1 MFVENNFP
9 VFKFAC
15 TNEYSWDNNTSERAE
30 KLLSD
35 LSKAI
40 DGSNLIYINNNNNND
55 DVDEERD
62 FKIWQSLK
70 FDLYKRS
77 ENSSAIEHMA
87 EFDKNGLKVTKASFL
102 KTPPKR
108 FFRIGIVEGIPW
120 TYRKRDPISKRLI
133 LDENNDP
140 IYEGYCIDFIKK
152 LAEAM
157 NFTYELVP
165 PTSGKFGEKLGDG
178 SFDGVVGDLIE
189 GETDIIVAALK
200 MTAEREEFI
209 DFVAPYFEQTGIS
222 IVMKKPV
229 PDRSLFKFM
238 TVLKLEVWMSI
249 CGAIV
254 ATALVIW
261 ILELFSPYSSRNYK
275 YDEVSRYLLLSLMI
289 YHSQIK
295 QEMINFKCFLLYFI
309 SDNLR

>member
-1 MFVENNFP
+1 MFVDNDFP

-40 DGSNLIYINNNNNND
+40 DGSNLIYIDNND
-55 DVDEERD
+55 DTVEEWRD
-62 FKIWQSLK
+62 FKVWQSLK
-70 FDLYKRS
+70 FDLYTTRS
-77 ENSSAIEHMA
+77 ENSSTIEHVA
-87 EFDKNGLKVTKASFL
+87 ELDKNGLKATNANSL
-102 KTPPKR
+102 KTSPKR
-108 FFRIGIVEGIPW
+108 FLRIGIVESIPW

-133 LDENNDP
+133 LDENNEP

-249 CGAIV
+249 CGAIA

-261 ILELFSPYSSRNYK
+261 ILEIFSPYSSRNFK
-275 YDEVSRYLLLSLMI
+275 YEEVSR
-289 YHSQIK
+289 
-295 QEMINFKCFLLYFI
+295 
-309 SDNLR
+309 

>member
-1 MFVENNFP
+1 MFVENDFP

-40 DGSNLIYINNNNNND
+40 DGSNLIYIDDNND
-55 DVDEERD
+55 FDKRD
-62 FKIWQSLK
+62 FKVWHSLK
-70 FDLYKRS
+70 FDLYTSS
-77 ENSSAIEHMA
+77 ENSSKIELAA
-87 EFDKNGLKVTKASFL
+87 EFDKNGLKATKAL
-102 KTPPKR
+102 KKSTKR
-108 FFRIGIVEGIPW
+108 FFRIGIVEGVPW

-157 NFTYELVP
+157 NFSYELVV

-178 SFDGVVGDLIE
+178 SNFDGVVGDLIE

-254 ATALVIW
+254 ATAFVIW
-261 ILELFSPYSSRNYK
+261 ILEIFSPYSSRNFK
-275 YDEVSRYLLLSLMI
+275 YDEVSR
-289 YHSQIK
+289 
-295 QEMINFKCFLLYFI
+295 
-309 SDNLR
+309 

>member
-1 MFVENNFP
+1 MFVDNDFP

-40 DGSNLIYINNNNNND
+40 DGSNLIYIDNND
-55 DVDEERD
+55 DADVKRD
-62 FKIWQSLK
+62 FKVWQSLK
-70 FDLYKRS
+70 FDLYTRS
-77 ENSSAIEHMA
+77 ENSSKIEHVA
-87 EFDKNGLKVTKASFL
+87 ELDKNGLKATKENSL
-102 KTPPKR
+102 KISTKR
-108 FFRIGIVEGIPW
+108 FFRIGIVEGVPW
-120 TYRKRDPISKRLI
+120 TYRKRDPISKRVI

-152 LAEAM
+152 LAQAM
-157 NFTYELVP
+157 NFSYELVP

-249 CGAIV
+249 CGAII
-254 ATALVIW
+254 ATAFVIW
-261 ILELFSPYSSRNYK
+261 ILEIFSPYSSRNFK
-275 YDEVSRYLLLSLMI
+275 YEEVSR
-289 YHSQIK
+289 
-295 QEMINFKCFLLYFI
+295 
-309 SDNLR
+309 